1 MANGWTVVA
10 LDDVEAV
17 PWAGTEL
24 LRSDPARA
32 RELLDEL
39 PRERPESPGV
49 KVAEALGAHS
59 QGEVGGARELLASVV
74 AAKPELRAALEQDP
88 GPGHLMAEP

>member
-1 MANGWTVVA
+1 VGRDRAA
-10 LDDVEAV
+10 AFRFR
-17 PWAGTEL
+17 P
-24 LRSDPARA
+24 RA

-49 KVAEALGAHS
+49 KVAEALWAHS
-59 QGEVGGARELLASVV
+59 QGEVGAARELLTSVV

-88 GPGHLMAEP
+88 DLGHLMAEP